1 MAGAYGGLAK
11 PVRDY
16 YEEITARIESN
27 PELFMRFHSGPLSAD
42 VRERI
47 AGFIGAEA
55 DECVLVTNATMAVT
69 TIMKN
74 FMWHAEDVIIT
85 LGTSYTSINTTAQ
98 SLHDI
103 HPHPSHRVFQLN
115 FPTTHAEIITSFRTF
130 IQSLA
135 KTTPDSDQDVKSGP
149 TTGTGKIVAIIDS
162 ICSLPGVLLPWQ
174 EMVKTCAEYGVWSV
188 LDAAHSLGQEPNIN
202 LTESRPDFWF
212 SNAHKWLVSKRACAV
227 MYVPRRNQHIIK
239 TVLPTAHIYPGTL
252 VQQCEWT
259 GTIDWGLY
267 LSVGAA
273 LDFRQ
278 WIGGEEKI
286 FAYCH
291 DLALRGSTRVAEIL
305 GTRTLDETP
314 NRELTLNMADVI
326 LPISSSVPGSPE
338 VALALKKKMIIDR
351 KVSAS
356 SHYHNGKWMV
366 RCCAQIYNEMEDFE
380 KLGRLYLEACQEIE
394 EQFRT
399 AT

>member
-1 MAGAYGGLAK
+1 MRDEMFLFDTESVPMNHGRFGHLIQHPIRFTERVSGAYGGLAK

-85 LGTSYTSINTTAQ
+85 CKWFCKPSGSLEMNLLARVVGTSYTSINTTAQ

-212 SNAHKWLVSKRACAV
+212 SVRDVFLFIWCMLTYSSR
-227 MYVPRRNQHIIK
+227 
-239 TVLPTAHIYPGTL
+239 
-252 VQQCEWT
+252 
-259 GTIDWGLY
+259 
-267 LSVGAA
+267 
-273 LDFRQ
+273 
-278 WIGGEEKI
+278 I
-286 FAYCH
+286 F
-291 DLALRGSTRVAEIL
+291 
-305 GTRTLDETP
+305 
-314 NRELTLNMADVI
+314 
-326 LPISSSVPGSPE
+326 
-338 VALALKKKMIIDR
+338 
-351 KVSAS
+351 
-356 SHYHNGKWMV
+356 
-366 RCCAQIYNEMEDFE
+366 
-380 KLGRLYLEACQEIE
+380 
-394 EQFRT
+394 
-399 AT
+399 